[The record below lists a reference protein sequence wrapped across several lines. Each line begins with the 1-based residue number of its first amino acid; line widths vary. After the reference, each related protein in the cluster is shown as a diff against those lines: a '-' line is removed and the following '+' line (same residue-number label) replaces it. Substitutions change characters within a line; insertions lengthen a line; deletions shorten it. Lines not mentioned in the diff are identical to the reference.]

1 MNILYGS
8 YEDLKKRISV
18 IEIRLDSYK
27 KEKELLVNIL
37 DSGEQSV
44 IKVKDE
50 RISYMTY
57 LKEIKIIDSHIL
69 LHEEELMRL
78 RKEKEKV
85 DTIMSELEGT
95 NERVFY
101 YRIVKGMTQEQTAE
115 KLYMSARQVQRIEK
129 KLENGSMVTTPI

>member
-8 YEDLKKRISV
+8 YEDLLKRISV
-18 IEIRLDSYK
+18 IELRLESYK
-27 KEKELLVNIL
+27 KEKELLVNVL
-37 DSGEQSV
+37 ESGKQSV

-57 LKEIKIIDSHIL
+57 LKEIKIMDSHIL
-69 LHEEELMRL
+69 LHEEELIRL
-78 RKEKEKV
+78 IKEKEKI
-85 DTIMSELEGT
+85 DTIMGRLEGT

-129 KLENGSMVTTPI
+129 KLENGNMVTTPI